1 METPAPDPLF
11 GITLHERY
19 ILGKR
24 LRSGASGTV
33 HVAHDL
39 SADQT
44 VTVTVM
50 HPWLVR
56 DHGAVH
62 AFLDRARTLEDLIH
76 PGLARILGHGRDG
89 DHVYAVTEYLQGE
102 TLARTLGGGDLR
114 YPPHVAL
121 TIVAGMLTA
130 LDVVHGSGAV
140 HGELDLDKVVVD
152 GEGGVRVTGFPLL
165 FDAEEDAGP
174 ETHADVHAVGRL
186 LYTLMTGVS
195 VAPDTYSLRLSSAI
209 PELPSDLDMLVANAT
224 DPNPRYRPRDAGQYL
239 TVVEQVLRSLSRPP
253 ADLASDDTRPI
264 PVITDVPE
272 GRREDRGAPVPLWRR
287 VPVLVG
293 AGVLVLVLFAAGWTL
308 VPDNRVEL
316 PDIVGVSTEEAEER
330 LAALGLDLTVRFD
343 ETYSD
348 TVGPGSVAEST
359 PSAGSTVERG
369 GEILLW
375 VSAGPQFVGV
385 PDVVGGSENEAR
397 DALRQAG
404 FTDIQIVQ
412 EHSAEEAPGTVL
424 STEPGVGEEGDRE
437 KPVVLHVSEGVI
449 VPTLVGMAR
458 EDASA
463 ALAGLGLTVEATE
476 EHHDTAPV
484 GEVSG
489 QTPEPGTILPEEG
502 TVAVTVSTGP
512 EPEPEEEE
520 EEEEEPEEEAS
531 PSEDDSDDQGG
542 RGDRGDHG
550 NGGGRGD
557 QQDSGGSCDAP
568 EWDRDTVYAEG
579 DQVQYQG
586 REYEARWWIHEFPPG
601 GSQEW
606 NPWRDE
612 GAC

>member
-50 HPWLVR
+50 YPWLVH

-62 AFLDRARTLEDLIH
+62 AFLERAQTLEELSH
-76 PGLARILGHGRDG
+76 PGLARTLGRGRDG

-102 TLARTLGGGDLR
+102 TLAHALGEGGLR

-130 LDVVHGSGAV
+130 LDVAHGAGTV

-165 FDAEEDAGP
+165 FDAAEDAGP
-174 ETHADVHAVGRL
+174 ETHTDVHAVGRL
-186 LYTLMTGVS
+186 LYTLITGVS
-195 VAPDTYSLRLSSAI
+195 VAPDVHSLRLSSVV
-209 PELPSDLDMLVANAT
+209 PESPSDLDMLVANAT

-239 TVVEQVLRSLSRPP
+239 TVVEQVLRSLSGSP
-253 ADLASDDTRPI
+253 ADLAADDTRPI
-264 PVITDVPE
+264 PIITDVPE
-272 GRREDRGAPVPLWRR
+272 EHRADRGAPVPLWRR

-293 AGVLVLVLFAAGWTL
+293 AGLLVLVLFAAGWAL
-308 VPDNRVEL
+308 VPDDSVEL
-316 PDIVGVSTEEAEER
+316 PDVVGTSTEEAEER
-330 LAALGLDLTVRFD
+330 LAALDLELAVRFD
-343 ETYSD
+343 EAYSD
-348 TVGPGSVAEST
+348 TVDPGSVAEST

-369 GEILLW
+369 AEVLLW
-375 VSAGPQFVGV
+375 VSAGPQFAEI
-385 PDVVGGSENEAR
+385 PDVVGGTEGEAR
-397 DALRQAG
+397 DALRRTG
-404 FTDIQIVQ
+404 FTDIEIVQ

-437 KPVVLHVSEGVI
+437 EPVVLHVSEGVI
-449 VPTLVGMAR
+449 VPTLVGMAQ
-458 EDASA
+458 EDAVA
-463 ALAGLGLTVEATE
+463 ALAGLGLAVEVAE

-512 EPEPEEEE
+512 APEEPEEEE
-520 EEEEEPEEEAS
+520 EESEEAS
-531 PSEDDSDDQGG
+531 PSEDDGG

-557 QQDSGGSCDAP
+557 RENSGDACDAP
-568 EWDRDTVYAEG
+568 EWNQDTVYEEG
-579 DQVQYQG
+579 DQVRYQG
-586 REYEARWWIHEFPPG
+586 RAYEARWWIQGFPPG
-601 GSQEW
+601 GSEEW
-606 NPWRDE
+606 NPWKDK
-612 GAC
+612 GSC